1 MKRIAILAGLALA
14 LILVAVE
21 VAAADCI
28 ATNCAIDAQHA
39 TPAQTSSTNA
49 ESGRTPGEC
58 DQAGIPRMD
67 QMLVLF

>member
-1 MKRIAILAGLALA
+1 MTMKRIAILAGLALA
-14 LILVAVE
+14 LILVAAVE

-49 ESGRTPGEC
+49 ESGRTPG
-58 DQAGIPRMD
+58 DQG
-67 QMLVLF
+67 V